1 MKNSILIIIALLSI
15 VSCENKLE
23 INAPYRQIAVVY
35 SFIDKNEPYQYLRI
49 QKVFQNSVDVKAS
62 EAAQVSDSLYLND
75 LKVQL
80 LVKRSSNIVDTL
92 NCERINTIPK
102 ESGFFASDKNFLYKS
117 AYYVMPT
124 DVMSV
129 NLWIKDTVTGAEF
142 TSQTTL
148 IGDQKIEPRNIA
160 FSENAK
166 SYIRFVYA
174 LDKSAKGPSVVDEA
188 IRLNYIEA
196 PLSNPNAFEY
206 KYYDY
211 YVRSGVATAK
221 LGVNVSNN
229 VYTKVLLDNFRNHFN
244 KLPSNVIRKYV
255 NFEYITWGAGPEFLE
270 IQEISKPNISFAQK
284 KTDYSNIKNGLGM
297 FSGRTV
303 NKQSQILLTDS
314 ATTDSSRYF
323 ISQFKGFVR

>member
-1 MKNSILIIIALLSI
+1 MKNNILIIIALLSL
-15 VSCENKLE
+15 VACENKLE

-62 EAAQVSDSLYLND
+62 DAAQISDSLYLND
-75 LKVQL
+75 LKVLL
-80 LVKRSSNIVDTL
+80 LVKRPSNVTDTL
-92 NCERINTIPK
+92 KCERISTIPK
-102 ESGFFASDKNFLYKS
+102 ESGFFASDKNFIYKS

-129 NLWIKDTVTGAEF
+129 DLWIKDTVTGVEF
-142 TSQTTL
+142 TSQTGL

-166 SYIRFVYA
+166 SFIRFVYD
-174 LDKSAKGPSVVDEA
+174 LDKSTKAPSVVDEA

-196 PLSNPNAFEY
+196 PIDNPTAFEY
-206 KYYDY
+206 KYYDF

-221 LGVNVSNN
+221 SASRVDNR

-255 NFEYITWGAGPEFLE
+255 NLEYITWGAGPEFLE
-270 IQEISKPNISFAQK
+270 VQEINKPNISFAQK

-297 FSGRTV
+297 FSGRTI
-303 NKQSQILLTDS
+303 NKQSQILLTDT

-323 ISQFKGFVR
+323 IYQLKGFVK